1 MKLDLGVDDECPGQG
16 LDSGEAIN
24 DREWMIEYYHFIEI
38 GLRMNIMKLDL
49 GVDDEHPGQGLDSG
63 EAIKRAKSR
72 RPIIEPIG
80 DFR

>member
-1 MKLDLGVDDECPGQG
+1 MKEQIFIDGIFHCFGVDDEC
-16 LDSGEAIN
+16 
-24 DREWMIEYYHFIEI
+24 
-38 GLRMNIMKLDL
+38 
-49 GVDDEHPGQGLDSG
+49 PGQGLDSG

>member
-1 MKLDLGVDDECPGQG
+1 MHFQAGLRDEDDWK
-16 LDSGEAIN
+16 
-24 DREWMIEYYHFIEI
+24 WMIEYYHFIRI
-38 GLRMNIMKLDL
+38 GLGMNIMILDL

>member
-1 MKLDLGVDDECPGQG
+1 MHFQAGLRDEYG
-16 LDSGEAIN
+16 
-24 DREWMIEYYHFIEI
+24 REWMKEYYHLIRI
-38 GLRMNIMKLDL
+38 GLRMNIMKLDF

>member
-1 MKLDLGVDDECPGQG
+1 MKLDLGVDDEC
-16 LDSGEAIN
+16 
-24 DREWMIEYYHFIEI
+24 
-38 GLRMNIMKLDL
+38 
-49 GVDDEHPGQGLDSG
+49 PGQGLDSG

>member
-1 MKLDLGVDDECPGQG
+1 
-16 LDSGEAIN
+16 
-24 DREWMIEYYHFIEI
+24 
-38 GLRMNIMKLDL
+38 MKLDL

>member
-1 MKLDLGVDDECPGQG
+1 MYLQAGLRDEDD
-16 LDSGEAIN
+16 
-24 DREWMIEYYHFIEI
+24 RKWMIEYYHFIRI
-38 GLRMNIMKLDL
+38 GLRMNIMKLDF
-49 GVDDEHPGQGLDSG
+49 GVDDECPGQGLDSG